1 LSPRDPL
8 TARSEAMCLY
18 WAKIAEATSEVR
30 GFRREVLGGTTL
42 APGDARK
49 LIHSPAAAVLSV
61 GDFRAKKIPIVGH
74 TAEFLRYEKSESF
87 ASPYWTRATVKTTWP
102 GGENVTTRSRQSA
115 EVLDFWDG
123 EQTVSVETGH
133 ACVLQRLYRLAVHL
147 ARRYPWEP
155 PLPHGLCLQA
165 NRRGY
170 PHLRPGSPIRV
181 T

>member
-1 LSPRDPL
+1 
-8 TARSEAMCLY
+8 MCLY

-102 GGENVTTRSRQSA
+102 GGRTSPRG
-115 EVLDFWDG
+115 LDSPPRFWTFG
-123 EQTVSVETGH
+123 MES
-133 ACVLQRLYRLAVHL
+133 
-147 ARRYPWEP
+147 RRYRWRQDMP
-155 PLPHGLCLQA
+155 A
-165 NRRGY
+165 
-170 PHLRPGSPIRV
+170 
-181 T
+181 